1 MLIAIG
7 IDVVETRR
15 IANLLAR
22 HQERF
27 TELVLSE
34 REAAL
39 VKPGPALVPF
49 VAGRWAAK
57 EAIMKALGE
66 GIGVLQMPEIEVL
79 RASNGAA
86 QVVLKSPDVNPDGV
100 IDFGDYLEFLN
111 RFDGGD
117 LSVDFTADGI
127 VDFLDYLEFLNL
139 FDGDCS

>member
-1 MLIAIG
+1 MLVAIG
-7 IDVVETRR
+7 IDVVETER

-34 REAAL
+34 EEKKIAR
-39 VKPGPALVPF
+39 PGPALVPF

-79 RASNGAA
+79 RGPNGAPLVRLYHKALELA
-86 QVVLKSPDVNPDGV
+86 QAQNIRRWQISISHEKSVTV
-100 IDFGDYLEFLN
+100 AVACA
-111 RFDGGD
+111 
-117 LSVDFTADGI
+117 LS
-127 VDFLDYLEFLNL
+127 E
-139 FDGDCS
+139 

>member
-39 VKPGPALVPF
+39 VKSGPALVPF

-86 QVVLKSPDVNPDGV
+86 QVVLNGKALELAQSRNIRRWQISISHEKSVTV
-100 IDFGDYLEFLN
+100 AVACA
-111 RFDGGD
+111 
-117 LSVDFTADGI
+117 LS
-127 VDFLDYLEFLNL
+127 E
-139 FDGDCS
+139 